1 MARPRSSAL
10 RSFTVLLAV
19 AAVLFLARSLWL
31 PALGRAL
38 VTDQGPAKADVIVV
52 LGGDYQGSRILKAA
66 DLVRAGYA
74 PLVLVSGPSGFFGVH
89 ESDFAISFAVR
100 AGNPAEWFVSFP
112 HSARSTAEESRV
124 LLPELKRRNARRYL
138 LVTSTYHTARAARI
152 FRAAG
157 DAMDGGIQMRVVA
170 APDPYFTPDSW
181 WRTREG
187 RKTFFLE
194 WCKTVAGAA
203 GI

>member
-66 DLVRAGYA
+66 DR
-74 PLVLVSGPSGFFGVH
+74 
-89 ESDFAISFAVR
+89 AVR
-100 AGNPAEWFVSFP
+100 LVDRERAELAAKRHDARMLARKQRNIDPAM
-112 HSARSTAEESRV
+112 R
-124 LLPELKRRNARRYL
+124 
-138 LVTSTYHTARAARI
+138 LV
-152 FRAAG
+152 
-157 DAMDGGIQMRVVA
+157 QK
-170 APDPYFTPDSW
+170 
-181 WRTREG
+181 TR
-187 RKTFFLE
+187 
-194 WCKTVAGAA
+194 
-203 GI
+203 